1 MTDTKKYFRTDS
13 AAEYIVCAKSTLE
26 KKRVTGDGPPFLKV
40 GRVVLYDRDD
50 LDAWLSSKR
59 RTSTSDAGSE
69 GA

>member
-1 MTDTKKYFRTDS
+1 MNTTKKYFRTGP
-13 AAEYIVCAKSTLE
+13 AADYTGFAGSTLE
-26 KKRVTGDGPPFLKV
+26 KLRVTGDGPPFLKV

-59 RTSTSDAGSE
+59 RTSTSDAGSD

>member
-1 MTDTKKYFRTDS
+1 MNDTKQYFRTGP
-13 AAEYIVCAKSTLE
+13 AADYADLAKSTLE

-69 GA
+69 SA